1 MSRQTFLA
9 TGILVAA
16 MAATG
21 AEAGG
26 PGEAGPPAG
35 AFVAAAPV
43 AAQDLAGLR
52 GGEGQTVLNN
62 GELMMTSQA
71 LGQTNNATLNA
82 SSIANGDVLI
92 GDGAFERAGMG
103 NYVLNSGSGSNLE
116 AALVVNLI
124 VRE

>member
-1 MSRQTFLA
+1 MWRQTFGIPAVLA
-9 TGILVAA
+9 AA
-16 MAATG
+16 LAATG
-21 AEAGG
+21 AQAEG
-26 PGEAGPPAG
+26 PGPDGS
-35 AFVAAAPV
+35 AFATAATVAEH
-43 AAQDLAGLR
+43 DLGGVR

-62 GELMMTSQA
+62 GDLMMTSQA
-71 LGQTNNATLNA
+71 LSQTNNSTLNA
-82 SSIANGDVLI
+82 RSIANGDVLI